1 MTRARS
7 IAQTLAL
14 GGIVSAALLVGCSV
28 QGSTEPESSGGGYG
42 YGGSSS
48 SSSGSSSSSS
58 GSGASAQPMLV
69 DVDPNRTMN
78 ATPGN
83 GVGVFTQY
91 VTGGHWNVWWT
102 CDTSKTSLPC
112 AFDVTVTVSTGT
124 IANVAGQSPLSGSPV
139 TQASQQSIELVTTTT
154 TGIDG
159 MTFDTVVPGGE
170 TPIVTLNAKLAG
182 VDDAQY
188 LFFVQDGQIN
198 GNYAGSLT
206 DPLMLEPSSP

>member
-1 MTRARS
+1 MKAWT
-7 IAQTLAL
+7 IAQTLVL
-14 GGIVSAALLVGCSV
+14 GGIVSAGLLACTVESQTG
-28 QGSTEPESSGGGYG
+28 SSGAGYG
-42 YGGSSS
+42 SGGSSS
-48 SSSGSSSSSS
+48 SSSGGGTTTSS
-58 GSGASAQPMLV
+58 GGSTQPMLV

-78 ATPGN
+78 ASPGE

-91 VTGGHWNVWWT
+91 ETGGHWDIWWT

-124 IANVAGQSPLSGSPV
+124 IANVAGQTLAAGDAPM
-139 TQASQQSIELVTTTT
+139 QASTQSVELVTTTT

-159 MTFDTVVPGGE
+159 MTFDTVVPAGT
-170 TPIVTLNAKLAG
+170 TPIITLNAKLNG
-182 VDDAQY
+182 VDDAEY

-198 GNYAGSLT
+198 GNYAGMLT